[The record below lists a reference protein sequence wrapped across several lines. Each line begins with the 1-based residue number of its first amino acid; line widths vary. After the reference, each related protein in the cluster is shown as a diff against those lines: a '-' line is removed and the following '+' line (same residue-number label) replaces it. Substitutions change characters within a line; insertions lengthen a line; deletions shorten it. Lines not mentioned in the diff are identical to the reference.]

1 MGEIEFHTGMREVPQ
16 YWPGNCFACS
26 QTNPWGL
33 KLKFWISDQG
43 CFSKCILSENYSG
56 FTGIAH
62 GGIISTLI
70 DEVAAWTVI
79 AKMGKLGFTTDM
91 SVRYFK
97 PVPTDAE
104 IIVQGQILDH
114 EKNDVNVK
122 TSIITSDKILLA
134 EGVCKFR
141 LPEISTL
148 AKLGNID
155 ESLLVK
161 FMDAYK

>member
-1 MGEIEFHTGMREVPQ
+1 MGEIEFHTGMRKVPK
-16 YWPGNCFACS
+16 YFPGNCFACS
-26 QTNPWGL
+26 QTNPLGL
-33 KLKFWISDQG
+33 KLNFWISDQG
-43 CFSKCILSENYSG
+43 CFSKCILSKNHCG

-70 DEVAAWTVI
+70 DEVAAWTIIV
-79 AKMGKLGFTTDM
+79 KMGKLCFTTDM

-97 PVPTDAE
+97 PVPTGAE
-104 IIVQGQILDH
+104 IIIQGQIIDY

-122 TSIITSDKILLA
+122 TSIISCDRILLA

-148 AKLGNID
+148 ARLANID

-161 FMDAYK
+161 FVDVYN